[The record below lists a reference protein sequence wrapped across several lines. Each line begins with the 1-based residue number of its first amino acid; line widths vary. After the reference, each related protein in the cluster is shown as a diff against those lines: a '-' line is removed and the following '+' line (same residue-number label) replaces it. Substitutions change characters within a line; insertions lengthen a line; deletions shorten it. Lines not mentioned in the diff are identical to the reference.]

1 MRALIVAPLF
11 AACSSSPMTSDDQA
25 PYNCAIETRADTF
38 VVGLDKQGAA
48 GKLDFKLMQADPAP
62 PARDDNTWTVQI
74 SAMSG
79 ATVGQGVAGMSLS
92 VTPFMPDHQHGTPI
106 QVGITDKGGGTYE
119 LSPVN
124 LWMPGLWQTTIQ
136 ASGGSASDQAVFSFC
151 IPE

>member
-1 MRALIVAPLF
+1 MRLACTAVLL
-11 AACSSSPMTSDDQA
+11 AACGTSSMTGDDQT
-25 PYNCAIETRADTF
+25 YNCATETRADTF
-38 VVGLDKQGAA
+38 VVGLDKVGQSGN
-48 GKLDFKLMQADPAP
+48 LDFKLMTADPAP

-74 SAMSG
+74 SSMTG
-79 ATVGQGVAGMSLS
+79 GVVGQGVAGMQLQ

-136 ASGGSASDQAVFSFC
+136 AASGSGSDAAVFAFC